1 MTIVRHDNVVQGSI
15 EWHEMRRGLLTASEM
30 KLIITPTLK
39 VAANDKE
46 RAHLYHLMSQR
57 IAGYVEDTFEGYAML
72 RGREDEVDAKIAY
85 SNKYEPV
92 EDVGFITNDKWGFKI
107 GYSPDGRVGDVG
119 GIEAKSRNHKLQI
132 ETILE
137 HAMAQTVPADFV
149 IQCQTGLLVSEWEW
163 LDFISYS
170 AGLPMITIR
179 TYPDPVIQAAIVA
192 AATAFEERITK
203 RMDEFT
209 NILTSGEVRLLAT
222 ERRIE
227 REIQF

>member
-107 GYSPDGRVGDVG
+107 GYSPDGLVSHDGS
-119 GIEAKSRNHKLQI
+119 IEAKSRAHKLQI

-137 HAMAQTVPADFV
+137 HAVMQTTPCGGSRKSARVLLGSFRRGSSCRSRPRRRRSMRKASARGAGPASRYSKAMFS
-149 IQCQTGLLVSEWEW
+149 GL
-163 LDFISYS
+163 
-170 AGLPMITIR
+170 
-179 TYPDPVIQAAIVA
+179 
-192 AATAFEERITK
+192 TK
-203 RMDEFT
+203 TR
-209 NILTSGEVRLLAT
+209 EV
-222 ERRIE
+222 
-227 REIQF
+227 